1 MTEKPKE
8 KAKSASTKK
17 PPLLI
22 PHYVC
27 TGGCKTVSL
36 TPGKCQVAGCPRVR
50 NPLTECRCT
59 DGKHGDLLF
68 KNATRVSR

>member
-1 MTEKPKE
+1 MKKDNQKTSSK
-8 KAKSASTKK
+8 KSDL
-17 PPLLI
+17 PI

-27 TGGCKTVSL
+27 TGGCKTVSI
-36 TPGKCQVAGCPRVR
+36 TPEKCRIQNCPRVR
-50 NPLTECRCT
+50 NPLTECHCQ